1 MRLALIPLV
10 LLALSGCIAPQ
21 AEQPP
26 YWWKLVSINGK
37 PFPADVQ
44 MAFRGDKGQELIG
57 QGPCNSFGARVVR
70 KPFPTVRFVNVTSTE
85 RACEQLGD
93 EVTFFEA
100 LGRVT
105 GEGVGVGY
113 LYLVNDKGLRMDFK
127 PGPGP
132 ATQPEAAAD

>member
-10 LLALSGCIAPQ
+10 LLALSGCVAPE

-44 MAFRGDKGQELIG
+44 MAFRGEDGKELIG
-57 QGPCNSFGARVVR
+57 QGPCNSFAAKVVTR
-70 KPFPTVRFVNVTSTE
+70 PSPTVRFVNITSTE
-85 RACEQLGD
+85 RACAQLSD
-93 EVTFFEA
+93 EVAFFQA
-100 LGRVT
+100 LGQVT
-105 GEGVGVGY
+105 GEGVGVGF
-113 LYLVNDKGLRMDFK
+113 LYLVNDKGLRMDFV

-132 ATQPEAAAD
+132 ATPPPEAE